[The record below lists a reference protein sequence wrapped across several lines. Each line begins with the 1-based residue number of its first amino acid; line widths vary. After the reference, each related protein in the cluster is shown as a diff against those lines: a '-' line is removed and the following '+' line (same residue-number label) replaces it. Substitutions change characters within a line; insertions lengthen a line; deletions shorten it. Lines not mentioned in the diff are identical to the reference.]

1 MHLYNVNMWHA
12 HKRSTFT
19 QNKGKVIA
27 CCIAM
32 SIRHDAVGEQCCWWF
47 LGFSATDNNSYPSC
61 LFLNFS
67 VARDIADIFKS
78 FAPLN
83 LISML
88 SRYFTLQEASRE
100 RTIVTKKNHPLR
112 PNDNKEIAVPG
123 TPKKSLLA
131 TLKELYNWSTE
142 SWHALMRH
150 WSWPTEILSVSNFT
164 QKTDPIRQKTLLCKC
179 FGLLRQVENPR
190 WENTQ

>member
-1 MHLYNVNMWHA
+1 
-12 HKRSTFT
+12 
-19 QNKGKVIA
+19 
-27 CCIAM
+27 
-32 SIRHDAVGEQCCWWF
+32 
-47 LGFSATDNNSYPSC
+47 
-61 LFLNFS
+61 

-131 TLKELYNWSTE
+131 TLKELYN
-142 SWHALMRH
+142 
-150 WSWPTEILSVSNFT
+150 
-164 QKTDPIRQKTLLCKC
+164 
-179 FGLLRQVENPR
+179 
-190 WENTQ
+190 